1 MNNRI
6 LLFCIV
12 SLFVII
18 ACTNNDSYVFN
29 VDLPEKVDF
38 NFHIK
43 PILSDRCFSC
53 HGPDAGAR
61 KANVR
66 LDEET
71 FAFML
76 LDTLEKNYVIKPG
89 HLNKSEVYK
98 RISTDDAEQ
107 KMPPP
112 ESNLSLSEYEIALIK
127 KWIEQGAEWKRTGLI
142 SNQKNLDCPLFNKQ
156 TGLKILSTTLY

>member
-1 MNNRI
+1 MDNRI

-112 ESNLSLSEYEIALIK
+112 ESNLSLSEYEIALHRPRRALS
-127 KWIEQGAEWKRTGLI
+127 QLQLSLPARHVSGQTHGAHHPSARCGRE
-142 SNQKNLDCPLFNKQ
+142 
-156 TGLKILSTTLY
+156 